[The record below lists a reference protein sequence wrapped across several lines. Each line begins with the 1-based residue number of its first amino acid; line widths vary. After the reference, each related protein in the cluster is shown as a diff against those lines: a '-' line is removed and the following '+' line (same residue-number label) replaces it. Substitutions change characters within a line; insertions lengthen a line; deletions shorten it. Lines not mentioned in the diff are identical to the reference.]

1 MNYLNKLVE
10 KATQCFDKSSQDLIL
25 IEEMSEL
32 TKELLKRRRGK
43 CNIDNIKEELSHVL
57 ISTMVLQ
64 KVLGIS
70 QQDIED
76 EAKRKLEKYGWLEQE
91 ENVKINLG

>member
-1 MNYLNKLVE
+1 MSYLKQLVQKSVE
-10 KATQCFDKSSQDLIL
+10 YFDRSHQDLIL

-43 CNIDNIKEELSHVL
+43 CDMDGIKEELSHVM

-64 KVLGIS
+64 EVLGIS
-70 QQDIED
+70 QMDIEN
-76 EAKRKLEKYGWLEQE
+76 EAKRKLEKYGWLRQE
-91 ENVKINLG
+91 GN